1 MLPLDQLE
9 FQGKLLFETPT
20 YTSNTVSG
28 VQIQPHQLNMQA
40 QIKKRSLLTLT
51 CLLRF
56 NKFFLEC
63 SHLSL
68 KIVTIKSHY

>member
-51 CLLRF
+51 CR
-56 NKFFLEC
+56 
-63 SHLSL
+63 SQ
-68 KIVTIKSHY
+68 I